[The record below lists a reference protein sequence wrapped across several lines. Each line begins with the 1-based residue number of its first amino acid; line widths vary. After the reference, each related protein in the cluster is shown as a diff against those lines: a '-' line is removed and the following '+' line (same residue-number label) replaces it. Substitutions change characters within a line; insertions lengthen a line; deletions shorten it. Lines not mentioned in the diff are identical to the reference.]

1 MADSGSTKTDWIMSS
16 QEYGIAEVRTSGI
29 NPVRDSRDAIFH
41 VITEELVPR
50 LPSGCKPS
58 VIYFYG
64 AGCMQPYSHTVLQ
77 VLGSV
82 FPVARA
88 HVESD
93 LLGAARALCG
103 NRPGVA
109 CILGT
114 GANSCLYDGHAILAH
129 VPPLGYI
136 LGDEGSGAF
145 LGKTLLGNVLKGIF
159 PREMCEVFL
168 YEHKLTEAEIIDRV
182 YHQPQPNRFL
192 ASLVPFVAR
201 HRDEGCV
208 HAMLE
213 ESFRLFF
220 SRNVRAYA
228 HPEMPVNFVGGVAS
242 AFARELEDAAHAEGM
257 SVGKILR
264 RPIQELA
271 SYHNPEPRQA
281 RQTEH
286 FTKIC

>member
-1 MADSGSTKTDWIMSS
+1 MSKEDIVLVADSGSTKTDWIMSS

-103 NRPGVA
+103 NRPGRAYWEREQTVA
-109 CILGT
+109 CMTDMPSWLM
-114 GANSCLYDGHAILAH
+114 SLPWAIYL
-129 VPPLGYI
+129 V
-136 LGDEGSGAF
+136 
-145 LGKTLLGNVLKGIF
+145 
-159 PREMCEVFL
+159 M
-168 YEHKLTEAEIIDRV
+168 RV
-182 YHQPQPNRFL
+182 AGRSWAKRF
-192 ASLVPFVAR
+192 
-201 HRDEGCV
+201 
-208 HAMLE
+208 
-213 ESFRLFF
+213 
-220 SRNVRAYA
+220 
-228 HPEMPVNFVGGVAS
+228 
-242 AFARELEDAAHAEGM
+242 
-257 SVGKILR
+257 
-264 RPIQELA
+264 
-271 SYHNPEPRQA
+271 
-281 RQTEH
+281 
-286 FTKIC
+286 